1 VRAACRATPPMRMA
15 PSRSNFPY
23 PAPITCIEARREGC
37 HLREIEE
44 CRATKGHLSASFW
57 TSRNGTTALSAR
69 ISLWHRRVS
78 DAGRSNRLRI
88 RASLALRCMLAR
100 KPKWRSVDE
109 TVRVWDAHTWAE
121 VHIQHHPGAII
132 RAVWSPDSSRILT
145 TSSDNTAHVLKAWP
159 LLTADTVLHSSV
171 TAFRVLNGDER
182 SSLFLDSGSPSSTA
196 PELMTAA
203 TGEEPEILCDRLAST
218 PFDPEK
224 TSVSIAFL
232 DIDFTKAVRACEAA
246 AKAHP
251 HDLKFQYERARVHAL
266 WYLVPADYIAFHAFQ
281 RTDMAATESVG
292 GPTGRGSVS
301 PSIARYRGD
310 MILGTALS
318 VRAIA
323 ERGYAA
329 AIADLGQ
336 AYEFGDGVKR
346 DPAEA
351 LRLYKQASEKG
362 FLPAFAAVALIYS
375 NGLAGIVDHQEAM
388 RWLERGAAAGD
399 PFSHIRLAELSEE
412 GNRIPKDVEQALLHW
427 IIAVRLFEKLGE
439 GDSESAIVARVRRG
453 SIARGLSPSVVV
465 RIARQA
471 AN

>member
-1 VRAACRATPPMRMA
+1 MR
-15 PSRSNFPY
+15 
-23 PAPITCIEARREGC
+23 
-37 HLREIEE
+37 
-44 CRATKGHLSASFW
+44 
-57 TSRNGTTALSAR
+57 
-69 ISLWHRRVS
+69 
-78 DAGRSNRLRI
+78 
-88 RASLALRCMLAR
+88 
-100 KPKWRSVDE
+100 
-109 TVRVWDAHTWAE
+109 
-121 VHIQHHPGAII
+121 
-132 RAVWSPDSSRILT
+132 
-145 TSSDNTAHVLKAWP
+145 
-159 LLTADTVLHSSV
+159 
-171 TAFRVLNGDER
+171 
-182 SSLFLDSGSPSSTA
+182 
-196 PELMTAA
+196 
-203 TGEEPEILCDRLAST
+203 
-218 PFDPEK
+218 
-224 TSVSIAFL
+224 IAFL
-232 DIDFTKAVRACEAA
+232 DIDFTKAGRACEAA

-251 HDLKFQYERARVHAL
+251 HDLKFQYELARVNARGRL
-266 WYLVPADYIAFHAFQ
+266 APADYIAVRALQ
-281 RTDMAATESVG
+281 RSDMAGTESVS

-453 SIARGLSPSVVV
+453 SIAGGLSPSVVV